1 MNPSIRIISLSA
13 ILVFTFSAL
22 SFSQD
27 LNQTDA
33 KGLKQG
39 KWKKLYSNER
49 VRYEGQFK
57 DDKPYGLFQYYYDT
71 GKLQATNNHIGN
83 GKVANHVYHPNG
95 KIKAKGLFREQKKDS
110 LWQYFNEN
118 ELLVLEE
125 TYILDTLHGAQKT
138 YYENKQLG
146 EETNFSHGVKEGV
159 WKKFF
164 DNGKPWVDATYV
176 KGNLDGKFAMFREDG
191 KPKVKGTYVLGIRT
205 GTWLNFNEN
214 GSVYTQQV
222 YNNGVLKTTKYENGE
237 FIEYYDNEIP
247 KSIYNYKKGKKEGE
261 FQEFYNV
268 GEWTY
273 EETPGKMDGPD
284 EITQQLVGTQVKMKG
299 WYHEDQLNGKV
310 TYYNEDGSTKRVE
323 VWENGKLIS
332 TIDWEAKGNE

>member
-1 MNPSIRIISLSA
+1 MNLQLRIIFLSA
-13 ILVFTFSAL
+13 ILVFAFSAP

-57 DDKPYGLFQYYYDT
+57 DDKPYGLFQYYYET
-71 GKLQATNNHIGN
+71 GQLQATNNHIGN

-95 KIKAKGLFREQKKDS
+95 KIKAKGVFREQKKDS

-125 TYILDTLHGAQKT
+125 TYILDTLNGAQKT

-164 DNGKPWVDATYV
+164 DNGKPWVDANYV
-176 KGNLDGKFAMFREDG
+176 NGNLDGKFVMFREDG
-191 KPKVKGTYVLGIRT
+191 KRKVQGTYALGFRV

-222 YNNGVLKTTKYENGE
+222 YKNGVLKTTKPENGE
-237 FIEYYDNEIP
+237 FKEYYDSEIP
-247 KSIYNYKKGKKEGE
+247 KSVYNYKKGQKEGE

-268 GEWTY
+268 GEWTF

-310 TYYNEDGSTKRVE
+310 TYYNEDGSTQRVE
-323 VWENGKLIS
+323 VWENGTLIS
-332 TIDWEAKGNE
+332 TIDWEPKGNE